1 MMNFSKAELKQLIGN
16 EFKNYK
22 VQCENKPLAF
32 FNDKKHLFLELVEKA
47 QERKICAFDV
57 NTREFSVRLDGD
69 NFDNALNAIKDF
81 ETRVSNLVAEKE
93 HKQKIQSRLDKAAN
107 SFNKAFKEYL
117 NALNE
122 AE

>member
-1 MMNFSKAELKQLIGN
+1 MNFSKAELKQLIGN

-22 VQCENKPLAF
+22 VQCENEPLAF

-57 NTREFSVRLDGD
+57 NTREFSARLDGD
-69 NFDNALNAIKDF
+69 DFGNGLNAIKDF
-81 ETRVSNLVAEKE
+81 KDRVSNLVAEKE
-93 HKQKIQSRLDKAAN
+93 HEQKIQSKLDKAAN

-122 AE
+122 VE